1 MTLEDMHQEA
11 LFQWASHTM
20 VGPIKVSDYLFAIPN
35 GGMRN
40 QRVAQQLKRCGVKK
54 GVSDMFLPVPR
65 GTMHGLWIELKAP
78 KHMGKPEGKPSQEQL
93 DWLDRMGE
101 QGYAAVLCVGW
112 QAAADTIKEYL
123 QCTA

>member
-11 LFQWASHTM
+11 LFQWASRTIA
-20 VGPIKVSDYLFAIPN
+20 GGLLVSDYLFAIPN
-35 GGMRN
+35 GGHRN
-40 QRVAQQLKRCGVKK
+40 QKTAAILKRCGVKA

-78 KHMGKPEGKPSQEQL
+78 KHMGKPAGKPSQDQL

-101 QGYAAVLCVGW
+101 QGYAAVICHGW
-112 QAAADTIKEYL
+112 QAAAETIKEYL